1 MTVGYA
7 DNRRQRRTEGSSFV
21 IHLSPFPLADG
32 VNTTLGRI
40 IAGEDVAKK
49 LEYYDTLEKA
59 SVIRKRPHAY
69 SPVKR

>member
-1 MTVGYA
+1 
-7 DNRRQRRTEGSSFV
+7 V

-40 IAGEDVAKK
+40 VQGEDVATR

-59 SVIRKRPHAY
+59 TIVRKRAHPY
-69 SPVKR
+69 TPVKR